1 MECWKYTPAG
11 NPPQFNYDVRSSY
24 EKIMLGESYVVMGP
38 F

>member
-1 MECWKYTPAG
+1 MLGICSVG

-24 EKIMLGESYVVMGP
+24 KKSLLGDGYVVMGP